1 MSAGDPDTVNLNKDE
16 TMDDKQED
24 GQNALPTAQQL
35 TSEMMQNP
43 QVLAALQSR
52 LDHIVGS
59 TSGYIESLPKSIK
72 RRIHALKNL
81 QVASSKVEAKF
92 YEEVHEL
99 ERKYASLYQ
108 PLFDKR
114 CNIVSGGYEPTEEEC
129 EWESDEEDEDE
140 EFGGDKV
147 KKVDETGKDEVKC
160 AAIEMENLKTDDS
173 SQGIPSFWLT
183 IFKNVPL
190 LEEMIQDHDEPILE
204 KLKDIKVSFSS
215 PDETMGFTLEFLFDA
230 NKFFSNTVLTKQY
243 TLQSQPD
250 EKAPFTFEGP
260 EIVGCTGCKIDW
272 NKGQNVTV
280 KTIKKKQKHKGKGT
294 IRTVTK
300 QIPNDSF
307 FNFFNPPE
315 VPEDEEEEM
324 DPDTE
329 ALLASDFEIGHL
341 VRDRIIPRAVL
352 YFTGEIDDDFDEEGE
367 EEEDEEENGFN
378 DEDDS
383 NSENDPDFDPEKDP
397 KSKETPQECNQQ

>member
-1 MSAGDPDTVNLNKDE
+1 
-16 TMDDKQED
+16 
-24 GQNALPTAQQL
+24 
-35 TSEMMQNP
+35 
-43 QVLAALQSR
+43 
-52 LDHIVGS
+52 
-59 TSGYIESLPKSIK
+59 
-72 RRIHALKNL
+72 
-81 QVASSKVEAKF
+81 
-92 YEEVHEL
+92 
-99 ERKYASLYQ
+99 
-108 PLFDKR
+108 
-114 CNIVSGGYEPTEEEC
+114 
-129 EWESDEEDEDE
+129 
-140 EFGGDKV
+140 
-147 KKVDETGKDEVKC
+147 
-160 AAIEMENLKTDDS
+160 
-173 SQGIPSFWLT
+173 
-183 IFKNVPL
+183 
-190 LEEMIQDHDEPILE
+190 
-204 KLKDIKVSFSS
+204 
-215 PDETMGFTLEFLFDA
+215 MG
-230 NKFFSNTVLTKQY
+230 
-243 TLQSQPD
+243 
-250 EKAPFTFEGP
+250 TFEGP

-352 YFTGEIDDDFDEEGE
+352 YFTGEIDDDFDEEG
-367 EEEDEEENGFN
+367 NGFN

-397 KSKETPQECNQQ
+397 KSKETP

>member
-1 MSAGDPDTVNLNKDE
+1 MSAAGDPDTSSLNKDE
-16 TMDDKQED
+16 AMEDKHDDT
-24 GQNALPTAQQL
+24 QNALPTAQQI

-43 QVLAALQSR
+43 QVLAALQQR

-81 QVASSKVEAKF
+81 QVATSQIESKF

-99 ERKYASLYQ
+99 ERKYSALYQ

-114 CNIVSGGYEPTEEEC
+114 SDIVTGGYEPTEKEC
-129 EWESDEEDEDE
+129 EWDSEDEDFSDEEEGTKIKE
-140 EFGGDKV
+140 I
-147 KKVDETGKDEVKC
+147 DETKKDEV
-160 AAIEMENLKTDDS
+160 EMENMKTDDTK
-173 SQGIPSFWLT
+173 GVPSFWLT

-190 LEEMIQDHDEPILE
+190 LQEMIQDHDEPILE
-204 KLKDIKVSFSS
+204 KLIDIKVTFST
-215 PDETMGFTLEFLFDA
+215 PEETMGFTLEFHFDT
-230 NKFFSNTVLTKQY
+230 NKYFTNKVLTKY
-243 TLQSQPD
+243 YNLQAEPD
-250 EKAPFTFEGP
+250 EKVPFSFEGP

-280 KTIKKKQKHKGKGT
+280 KTVKKKQKHKGKGT

-300 QIPNDSF
+300 QLPNDSF

-315 VPEDEEEEM
+315 VPEDEEEM

-341 VRDRIIPRAVL
+341 IRDRIIPRAVL
-352 YFTGEIDDDFDEEGE
+352 YFTGEIDEDFDEEGE
-367 EEEDEEENGFN
+367 EEEDDDENDFH
-378 DEDDS
+378 DDDDS
-383 NSENDPDFDPEKDP
+383 NSDNDPDFDPDKLP
-397 KSKETPQECNQQ
+397 KEAKETPQECNQQ